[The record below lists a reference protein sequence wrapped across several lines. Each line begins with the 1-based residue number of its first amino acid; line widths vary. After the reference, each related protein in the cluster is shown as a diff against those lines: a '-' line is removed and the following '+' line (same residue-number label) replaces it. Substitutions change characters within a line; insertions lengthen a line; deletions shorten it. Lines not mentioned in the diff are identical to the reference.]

1 MPWNEEMQQF
11 MAIDFEQG
19 TLMPKKHPNKPYLYP
34 KRMRNSSDPENA
46 KRPGGLLA
54 AQIKYT
60 EGNCDSVHQRLSGS
74 LKPTDSFLAIQV
86 CVTHLALRQDRPFRS
101 LREDYDIAIAG
112 GNGFGAASA
121 YQKFLEE
128 TFDKQRGVYF
138 AFVLQADGPASWL
151 ACKFREAYFWLQM
164 DRLLLGVDD
173 LIDRQTCADFSTHWN
188 KLPHLLLDVVVGPV
202 AWPEL
207 FEREEFPYSAAD
219 DIHREWYS
227 GEQFGDGD
235 TYKVLGFSECLPGK
249 QGGFPGWKRVCFMIY
264 EYTDQGYETC
274 LGAGALGNWEPGN
287 WVENFAWAYGY
298 EGAVLQGSRIMMGRW
313 RKMMSQEW
321 DGGPFIFWEPL

>member
-1 MPWNEEMQQF
+1 MGVVHGDLYQPNMLWNEEMQQF

-46 KRPGGLLA
+46 KRSGGLLA
-54 AQIKYT
+54 AQIKHT
-60 EGNCDSVHQRLSGS
+60 EGHCDSVHQRLSGA

-101 LREDYDIAIAG
+101 LREDYDIAIANFWKRHLTSREEYTLHSSYKLTDPPLG
-112 GNGFGAASA
+112 WHVNFGRR
-121 YQKFLEE
+121 L
-128 TFDKQRGVYF
+128 TFGSKWIGY
-138 AFVLQADGPASWL
+138 
-151 ACKFREAYFWLQM
+151 YY
-164 DRLLLGVDD
+164 D

-207 FEREEFPYSAAD
+207 FEREFPYSAAD
-219 DIHREWYS
+219 DINREWFS

-235 TYKVLGFSECLPGK
+235 THKVLGFSECLPGK
-249 QGGFPGWKRVCFMIY
+249 KGGFL
-264 EYTDQGYETC
+264 D
-274 LGAGALGNWEPGN
+274 AGALGNWEPGN
-287 WVENFAWAYGY
+287 WEENFTWAYGY
-298 EGAVLQGSRIMMGRW
+298 EGAVLPGGRIMMGRW

-321 DGGPFIFWEPL
+321 DGDPFIFWEPL

>member
-101 LREDYDIAIAG
+101 LREDYDIAIANFWKRHLTSREEYTLHSSYKLTDPPLG
-112 GNGFGAASA
+112 WHVNFGR
-121 YQKFLEE
+121 L
-128 TFDKQRGVYF
+128 TFGSKWIGYYSCIH
-138 AFVLQADGPASWL
+138 P
-151 ACKFREAYFWLQM
+151 FR
-164 DRLLLGVDD
+164 GVDD

-298 EGAVLQGSRIMMGRW
+298 EGAVLQGGRIMMGRW